1 MADIHKQDS
10 LTSSDALFLYLE
22 RQGQPVNVASV
33 SVFEGIISLDRCLEF
48 IDSKLHLIPRYRQRV
63 VAPVYNIDL
72 PSWEYD
78 PEFDLR
84 SHVREVALEPGTEA
98 EFKAVA
104 GQVLSTTLDRRRPL
118 WDFTLVHG
126 LNSNRT
132 GVILRMHHCL
142 ADGIA
147 GVGLLNTLLDSSPNP
162 RPSPKPEHSPAPP
175 TRPATENSLLN
186 DLVSSYIS
194 GMKRI
199 LAAETEVLTM
209 ARQMAGAVAGKEAG
223 ASEPLASAPAKG
235 KGIPLV
241 DEVQR
246 LLPELTTSARLP
258 FNVVCCG
265 PQQFNY
271 AEIPF
276 AEIKAIKDTC
286 EATVNDVVLTVV
298 TSAVRRY
305 AEEHGVA
312 LGGRLLRIVVPV
324 NIRGEAKAGEF
335 GNRITFLPVDIPLDI
350 ADPRKLLEAVRAAV
364 ARARSA
370 HLAELVGV
378 LGTVLG
384 AIPTVFQAL
393 IGPFFSQLPLSVC
406 NLICTNVPG
415 PTMPLYFAGH
425 RLLSCYPY
433 VPIGGEMGMNCA
445 VLTYDG
451 VAYFGFTGD
460 THAIPDLHRLDGLL
474 RTSFTELRKA
484 AGVRSRPR
492 RKRARPK
499 ARQAAAP
506 AAVNG
511 AASPQ
516 EAASPMEVE
525 DPLKTAPDGK
535 PAAVG
540 TGG

>member
-48 IDSKLHLIPRYRQRV
+48 IDSKLRLIPRYRQRV
-63 VAPVYNIDL
+63 VTPVYNIDL
-72 PSWEYD
+72 PSWEND

-84 SHVREVALEPGTEA
+84 SHVREVALEQGTEA

-126 LNSNRT
+126 LNGNRT
-132 GVILRMHHCL
+132 GAILRMHHCL

-162 RPSPKPEHSPAPP
+162 RPSPKPGHSPAPP
-175 TRPATENSLLN
+175 TRPATESSLLN

-194 GMKRI
+194 GIKRI
-199 LAAETEVLTM
+199 LAAETDVLTM
-209 ARQMAGAVAGKEAG
+209 AKQMAGAVAGKEAG
-223 ASEPLASAPAKG
+223 ASEPPASAPAKG

-246 LLPELTTSARLP
+246 LLPELATSARLP
-258 FNVVCCG
+258 FNLVCRG

-305 AEEHGVA
+305 AEEHGVP
-312 LGGRLLRIVVPV
+312 LVGRLLRIVVPV
-324 NIRGEAKAGEF
+324 NIRGEAKASEF
-335 GNRITFLPVDIPLDI
+335 GNRITFFPVDIPLDI

-364 ARARSA
+364 ARARST
-370 HLAELVGV
+370 HLAELVGL

-393 IGPFFSQLPLSVC
+393 IGPFFSQLPLSLC

-499 ARQAAAP
+499 VRPAAAP
-506 AAVNG
+506 AAVDG

-525 DPLKTAPDGK
+525 DPLKAAPDGK
-535 PAAVG
+535 VTAVG